1 MPAALQQYLP
11 WLTTT
16 AEGMCVLSVLAGM
29 LAIVF
34 ITLSGAFLKT
44 LIRPNVEHAF
54 YNIILKHWFKGYFLK
69 HKIVATFIKVNN
81 LGEDIVNGIIHLIG
95 MFIAVAFVSSALTAT
110 ILHLQLNA
118 FIYSPY
124 LLFLMS
130 ANIMLAWSVGKNML
144 YFRKVV
150 YRLK

>member
-1 MPAALQQYLP
+1 MPANFEHILQWL
-11 WLTTT
+11 LTT
-16 AEGMCVLSVLAGM
+16 SHGM
-29 LAIVF
+29 LALSALAGILAIGF
-34 ITLSGAFLKT
+34 ITFMGAFLKT
-44 LIRPNVEHAF
+44 LIRPNVEHTF
-54 YNIILKHWFKGYFLK
+54 YNTILKHWFKGYFLK
-69 HKIVATFIKVNN
+69 HKIVATFIRANN